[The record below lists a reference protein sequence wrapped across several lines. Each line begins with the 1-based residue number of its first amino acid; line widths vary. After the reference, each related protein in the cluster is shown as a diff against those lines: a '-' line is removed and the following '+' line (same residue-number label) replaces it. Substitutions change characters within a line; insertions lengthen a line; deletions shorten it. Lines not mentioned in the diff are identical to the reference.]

1 MDMGSV
7 AEPTGDGERPL
18 HCRLLQLNKMEH
30 YDRLMKNGKML
41 EDENKLVAF
50 KLKKLQY
57 NSQIDLRIRKMKSDL
72 KKIIGFQFNLLCL
85 NADIKSMRR
94 NVEQEEAYVEL
105 QCC

>member
-72 KKIIGFQFNLLCL
+72 KKIIGFQTSRVCEEMLSKRKLML
-85 NADIKSMRR
+85 SY
-94 NVEQEEAYVEL
+94 NVVKFCKLA
-105 QCC
+105 C